1 MSRSFLFLW
10 SAQLVSLLGS
20 SMTAFG
26 ISLWVYETT
35 QSPYYMMLT
44 LFCKLGPSIYMSF
57 FAGQIVDRFDAKKVF
72 LLTDLSLL
80 VITVLLIAAYFSES
94 LTLWILFPAL
104 ALTGIV
110 ESIQSIAFQSSV
122 ALFNK
127 PEFYLRSQG
136 VVSLVENAPVIL
148 SPFLGAIAY
157 ESFGLGGI
165 FAFDIVSFFVSVVAV
180 LIMQF
185 PVQQKVLSKPWFSL
199 DAVRFIWGHPLLSRL
214 QLFFASYNFVN
225 GIMGGLLAAYILSST
240 GGDKSSLATVNTVMA
255 IGTVLGSLFLL
266 RGKLSG
272 SMVVWIIAGTMI
284 AGLTGRIG
292 IALTSSVFVWSVL
305 MAVRAFLG
313 PVVSGANQT
322 LWLQHV
328 EKSNMG
334 TVFGVRRLFGQ
345 GLYPVAVL
353 LGGVLSKS
361 VSLVALFTF
370 AGALEV
376 IIGLVGFVM
385 LRSSVRQTL

>member
-1 MSRSFLFLW
+1 MSRGFLFLW
-10 SAQLVSLLGS
+10 GTQLVSLLGS

-35 QSPYYMMLT
+35 QSPFYMMMA

-72 LLTDLSLL
+72 LLTDLALL
-80 VITVLLIAAYFSES
+80 VITILLITAYFSES
-94 LTLWILFPAL
+94 LMLWILFPAL

-110 ESIQSIAFQSSV
+110 ESVQSIAFQSSV

-157 ESFGLGGI
+157 ESLGLGGI
-165 FAFDIVSFFVSVVAV
+165 FAFDIVSFLVALVAV
-180 LIMQF
+180 LMMRF
-185 PVQQKVLSKPWFSL
+185 PLREKPVFKPWFSL

-240 GGDKSSLATVNTVMA
+240 GGDKGSLATVNTVMA
-255 IGTVLGSLFLL
+255 VGTVLGSLFLL
-266 RGKLSG
+266 RGKLAG
-272 SMVVWIIAGTMI
+272 SMVIWIIAGTMI

-292 IALTSSVFVWSVL
+292 LAMTSSVLAWSVL

-322 LWLQHV
+322 LWLEHV
-328 EKSNMG
+328 DKSNMG

-361 VSLVALFTF
+361 VSLVALFAF
-370 AGALEV
+370 AGALELA
-376 IIGLVGFVM
+376 IGIVGLVM
-385 LRSSVRQTL
+385 LRGSIKSV

>member
-1 MSRSFLFLW
+1 MSRGFLFLW
-10 SAQLVSLLGS
+10 GTQLVSLLGS

-26 ISLWVYETT
+26 ISLWVFETT
-35 QSPYYMMLT
+35 QSPYYMTLA

-72 LLTDLSLL
+72 LLTDLGLL
-80 VITVLLIAAYFSES
+80 VITILLITAYTFQS

-104 ALTGIV
+104 VLTGIV
-110 ESIQSIAFQSSV
+110 ESVQSLAFQSSV

-148 SPFLGAIAY
+148 SPFLGALAY
-157 ESFGLGGI
+157 ESLGLGGI
-165 FAFDIVSFFVSVVAV
+165 FAFDIVSFLVALIAV
-180 LIMQF
+180 LMMRF
-185 PVQQKVLSKPWFSL
+185 PVREKVISKPWFSL

-255 IGTVLGSLFLL
+255 VGTVLGSLFLL
-266 RGKLSG
+266 RGKLTG
-272 SMVVWIIAGTMI
+272 SMLIWIIAGTMI

-292 IALTSSVFVWSVL
+292 LALTSSVFAWSIL
-305 MAVRAFLG
+305 ISVRAFLG
-313 PVVSGANQT
+313 PVVSGANQA
-322 LWLQHV
+322 LWLDHV
-328 EKSNMG
+328 EKSQMG

-345 GLYPVAVL
+345 GLYPLAIL

-361 VSLVALFTF
+361 VSLVTLFIF
-370 AGALEV
+370 AGLLELV
-376 IIGLVGFVM
+376 IGIVGFVL
-385 LRSSVRQTL
+385 LRGFRQPL